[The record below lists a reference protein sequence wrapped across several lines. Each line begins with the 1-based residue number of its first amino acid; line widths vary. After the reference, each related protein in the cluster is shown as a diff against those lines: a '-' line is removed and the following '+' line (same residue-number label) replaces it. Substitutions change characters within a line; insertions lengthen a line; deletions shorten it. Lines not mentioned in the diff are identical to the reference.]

1 MKALED
7 KDKSL
12 HRYKGRKRERERE
25 RERQRESERED
36 KRGRKRGSENKR
48 CIIVGFMPPDLMN

>member
-12 HRYKGRKRERERE
+12 HRDKSRKSDRGEIKRVR
-25 RERQRESERED
+25 ERED
-36 KRGRKRGSENKR
+36 KRGRKRGRENKR
-48 CIIVGFMPPDLMN
+48 CISVGFMLPDLMN